1 VLWSMRHSC
10 AAGEVGTGVAD
21 VEDAA
26 VRDGDALGGGGEGG
40 GGGWGGGG
48 GCCVGWW

>member
-26 VRDGDALGGGGEGG
+26 VRDGDALGGGGGSRDEMFRLGG
-40 GGGWGGGG
+40 
-48 GCCVGWW
+48 